1 MIFQRQVQCVQ
12 EVYKDKKIF
21 RFIFMDEVIYQK
33 ARASFIMLI
42 NSLNT
47 HGERLKISKNGLT
60 MEIREIGADK
70 IDFVLDRV
78 ADFILSCNYKNIQ
91 YVNRENENYAANG
104 G

>member
-1 MIFQRQVQCVQ
+1 M
-12 EVYKDKKIF
+12 
-21 RFIFMDEVIYQK
+21 FMDEAIYQK

-42 NSLNT
+42 NSLNE

-60 MEIREIGADK
+60 MEIREIGATT

-91 YVNRENENYAANG
+91 YVNRENEDYATNG